1 VFKNIVSLSIAGC
14 ALLSPSLAH
23 GQVSYGIGLAAGS
36 LGAGIQGAVS
46 VTKLSN
52 IRGGF
57 NDFSYSDTF
66 TKDGI
71 TYNGTLKLRS
81 VQLTYDQYIP
91 HMGGFHISPGALI
104 YNGNAGNAN
113 ANVATGQSFSLGSTT
128 YYSGAGNP
136 VNGTGTIGFNKAA
149 PMVLLGFG
157 NLLPR
162 SSRHFGVSFEAGV
175 VFEGS
180 PNAKLNLAGSACA
193 TATTGCV
200 NAGTDPTVQ
209 ANVQSEQTKLNNDL
223 NPFKYYPVISL
234 GISYKISRH

>member
-1 VFKNIVSLSIAGC
+1 LVKPALSLSIVAAC
-14 ALLSPSLAH
+14 VSLLPSLAH
-23 GQVSYGIGLAAGS
+23 AQGSFGVGLTAGS
-36 LGAGIQGAVS
+36 LGAGLQGAVS
-46 VTKLSN
+46 VMKLSN

-57 NDFSYSDTF
+57 NAFSYSDTF

-71 TYNGTLKLRS
+71 GYNGTLKLRS
-81 VQLTYDQYIP
+81 AQVTWDQYFP

-104 YNGNAGNAN
+104 YNGNAGNAT
-113 ANVATGQSFSLGSTT
+113 ANVSSGQTFSLGNTT

-136 VNGTGTIGFNKAA
+136 INGTGAIGFNKAA

-162 SSRHFGVSFEAGV
+162 SSRHFGMSIEAGV

-180 PNAKLNLAGSACA
+180 PNAKLNLAGTACA

-200 NAGTDPTVQ
+200 NAATDSGVQ
-209 ANVQSEQTKLNNDL
+209 ANIQSEQTKLNNDL

-234 GISYKISRH
+234 GISYKIH

>member
-1 VFKNIVSLSIAGC
+1 MPKRIVSLSVATC
-14 ALLSPSLAH
+14 ALWIPALAH
-23 GQVSYGIGLAAGS
+23 AQGSFGVGVTAGT
-36 LGAGIQGAVS
+36 LGVGIQGAVS

-57 NDFSYSDTF
+57 NAFSYSDTF
-66 TKDGI
+66 NKDGV

-81 VQLTYDQYIP
+81 AQVTWDQSLP
-91 HMGGFHISPGALI
+91 HMGGFHISPGALL
-104 YNGNAGNAN
+104 YNGNAGNAT
-113 ANVATGQSFSLGSTT
+113 ASVPSGQTFSLGSTT

-136 VNGTGTIGFNKAA
+136 INGTGTIGFNKAA

-162 SSRHFGVSFEAGV
+162 SSRHFGMSLEAGV

-180 PNAKLNLAGSACA
+180 PNAKLNLAGTACA

-200 NAGTDPTVQ
+200 NAATDPAVQ

-223 NPFKYYPVISL
+223 NPLKYYPVISL
-234 GISYKISRH
+234 GISYKIH